1 MQPEIDLSLQP
12 ALVID
17 DPGPEYADNRRR
29 WQGIPGIERAPGGR
43 LWATWY
49 SGSDREGP
57 GNYVPLVTSADDG
70 HTWSAPQR
78 IIHPPTLE
86 CRCFDPCLW
95 CDPLGRLWH
104 FWAQS
109 EGYYD
114 GRVGVWAS
122 HCADPDA
129 PKPRWSAPTRLC
141 NGIMMNKPLVLSS
154 GEWCLPAAVWGTVL
168 PQQAETSPQGEQRA
182 DTALDRFSNMIV
194 SADAGAHWARRGGAD
209 VPGRTFDEHM
219 LVERRDGSLW
229 MLVRRSDGIGEAVST
244 DRGYTWR
251 ANAGAILSGPN
262 ARFFIRRLRSGRLVL
277 VNHARADVR
286 SHLTAWL
293 SEDDGHTW
301 LGGLLLDERV
311 GVSYPDGTQSLD
323 GSLYVIYDHNRGDPW
338 ALGREREILLAVIHE
353 EDILAG
359 NVQNPASRLCVR
371 INQATG
377 A

>member
-1 MQPEIDLSLQP
+1 M
-12 ALVID
+12 ID
-17 DPGPEYADNRRR
+17 DPGPEYADDQRK

-49 SGSDREGP
+49 SGGAGEGP
-57 GNYVPLVTSADDG
+57 ANYVPLVTSADDG
-70 HTWSAPQR
+70 QTWSAPQR
-78 IIHPPTLE
+78 IIHPPTLD

-95 CDPLGRLWH
+95 CDPRGRLWH
-104 FWAQS
+104 FWSQS
-109 EGYYD
+109 YGYYD

-122 HCADPDA
+122 HCADPDT
-129 PKPRWSAPTRLC
+129 PKPHWSTPVRLC
-141 NGIMMNKPLVLSS
+141 NGIMMNKPLVLST

-168 PQQAETSPQGEQRA
+168 PQQTETSKLGEQRT
-182 DTALDRFSNMIV
+182 DTTADRFSNMVV
-194 SADAGAHWARRGGAD
+194 STDEGATWARRGGAD
-209 VPGRTFDEHM
+209 VPKRTFDEHM

-251 ANAGAILSGPN
+251 ASPTPILPGPN
-262 ARFFIRRLRSGRLVL
+262 ARFFIRRLRSGRLIL
-277 VNHARADVR
+277 VNHARSDAR

-301 LGGLLLDERV
+301 LGGLLIDERP
-311 GVSYPDGTQSLD
+311 GVSYPDGVEAPD
-323 GSLYVIYDHNRGDPW
+323 GSLFIIYDHNRGDPW
-338 ALGREREILLAVIHE
+338 ALARDREILLAVIHE

-359 NVQNPASRLCVR
+359 QLLNPGSRLRVR